1 MEWRGEQVATLQ
13 KLNKEEGITAA
24 EKGTNN
30 EDIARLLGEYYD
42 LDDKIKKEKLRL
54 DEV

>member
-1 MEWRGEQVATLQ
+1 MALIQ
-13 KLNKEEGITAA
+13 KLNKEEGITAE

-42 LDDKIKKEKLRL
+42 FDDKVNNEKKKLE
-54 DEV
+54 EV